1 MGMDCFGVYFSAF
14 LRGNRALAF
23 EVMTRVSS
31 YSIYQCPDCKCEH
44 ILPNYVSISVTE
56 AVDAYVPDEDLR
68 MCFGCGAVKPFNQFT
83 YVSTK
88 QKPRPDHTSSCV
100 KLIKRIFG
108 IRRSDVEPH
117 PARVYPY
124 LNQKTPNRYAES

>member
-14 LRGNRALAF
+14 LWSNWALAF

-31 YSIYQCPDCKCEH
+31 YNIHQCPDCKCEH
-44 ILPNYVSISVTE
+44 ILPNYASISVTV

-68 MCFGCGAVKPFNQFT
+68 ICFGCGAVKPFEQFL
-83 YVSTK
+83 YVGTK
-88 QKPRPDHTSSCV
+88 QKTKPDHTPSYV

-108 IRRSDVEPH
+108 IRQSEVDLH
-117 PARVYPY
+117 PARIYPY
-124 LNQKTPNRYAES
+124 LNRKH